1 VDEINHATGRPRG
14 RGAGAA
20 VLFASAA
27 IGLAACNAL
36 TTNSNEAPRPPD
48 AFERVRAIDLTPRFP
63 LSTDQGSAIGE
74 RTPQAATYPGN
85 ASDGVQMIEGAQLA
99 PSGEGY
105 ELNFENTPLTT
116 VAKVILGDI
125 LGVGYTIDSRVQGT
139 VSLSSGRPVP
149 KADVLYV
156 LESTLRMSNVG
167 LARDTGG
174 GYRLIPLAEATGT
187 GSVDVAGA
195 GARPEPGYGV
205 TVLPLHYV
213 SAATLIKLL
222 DSFAVRPGMV
232 RSEPTR
238 NLLVIQGTG
247 AERRSAVETA
257 LNFDVD
263 WMRGQSV
270 GIYPVRN
277 SNPETV
283 IAELEKIME
292 TGEGGLGQNLV
303 KLQPI
308 LRLNAVLVVT
318 RKTELLRRTAIWISR
333 LDQAD
338 TQSTGVRVYRVRYGD
353 ARQIAN
359 VLNEV
364 FVGRSSGAGTFD
376 SATNQIAPGSG
387 LTSLSSS
394 SAGGLSG
401 GMTPPPG
408 IWGSGGAT
416 PATPGQV
423 LPGGAGT
430 AAGGTFGGPVPARG
444 SGVAGF
450 GAFGAGGG
458 TGGPAVLPNVRIS
471 ADVANNSLLIYA
483 SHENYRIIER
493 TLREVDRPQL
503 QVSIDATIAEIT
515 LNDSLR
521 YGVQYFLRSQDIGLR
536 PNKGS
541 IGFNI
546 GTSQPL
552 SRILPGFNFLL
563 GSENDP
569 QLVLDAIRTV
579 STVKVLSAPSV
590 VVVDNQV
597 ATLLVG
603 DQIPIATRTAT
614 LVESPNL
621 PVVNNIDYRN
631 TGVILRVQPRINQNG
646 NVLLDIEQEIS
657 NVAAA
662 AGTGATLTPTVSQ
675 RKVKSSIAVASGQTV
690 LLGGLISERV
700 EKGRDTLPIPGLEK
714 LNIINDLLSH
724 NTGAVNRTELIM
736 FIRPQIIRDGT
747 DAYLIAEQLRTK
759 LTGSLGTSPLV
770 RSNGSPAPR

>member
-1 VDEINHATGRPRG
+1 L
-14 RGAGAA
+14 AA
-20 VLFASAA
+20 LFATAA

-36 TTNSNEAPRPPD
+36 TNSNEGPRPPD
-48 AFERVRAIDLTPRFP
+48 AFERVRGIDLTPRFP
-63 LSTDQGSAIGE
+63 QATDGSSAIGE

-85 ASDGVQMIEGAQLA
+85 ASDGVQTIEGAQLA

-105 ELNFENTPLTT
+105 ELNFENTPVTT

-125 LGVGYTIDSRVQGT
+125 LGVGYTIDPRVQGT

-167 LARDTGG
+167 LARDAG

-187 GSVDVAGA
+187 GSVDVARA
-195 GARPEPGYGV
+195 GGRPEPGYGV

-222 DSFAVRPGMV
+222 DSFALRPGMV
-232 RSEPTR
+232 RSEATR

-247 AERRSAVETA
+247 VERRSAVETA

-292 TGEGGLGQNLV
+292 TNEGGLGQNLV
-303 KLQPI
+303 KFQPI
-308 LRLNAVLVVT
+308 QRLNAVLVVS
-318 RKTELLRRTAIWISR
+318 RKADLLRTASTWISR

-338 TQSTGVRVYRVRYGD
+338 TLSTGVRVYRVRYGD
-353 ARQIAN
+353 ARQIAL

-364 FVGRSSGAGTFD
+364 FVGRSGAGGTFD
-376 SATNQIAPGSG
+376 SVTNQIAPGSG

-401 GMTPPPG
+401 GLTSQPG

-416 PATPGQV
+416 PSTPAQVPSGMSGTTPGTA
-423 LPGGAGT
+423 LGGAARGT
-430 AAGGTFGGPVPARG
+430 GTGGFAAGGFGGG
-444 SGVAGF
+444 SF
-450 GAFGAGGG
+450 GGG
-458 TGGPAVLPNVRIS
+458 TGTQAVLPNVRIS

-521 YGVQYFLRSQDIGLR
+521 YGVQYFLRSQDIGLK

-657 NVAAA
+657 NVAAS

-700 EKGRDTLPIPGLEK
+700 EQARDTLPIPGLEK
-714 LNIINDLLSH
+714 LKIINDLLSH
-724 NTGAVNRTELIM
+724 NTGGVNRTELIM

-759 LTGSLGTSPLV
+759 LTGSLGSSPLV
-770 RSNGSPAPR
+770 RSLPNGSTAPR

>member
-1 VDEINHATGRPRG
+1 MALLAT
-14 RGAGAA
+14 
-20 VLFASAA
+20 AA

-36 TTNSNEAPRPPD
+36 TNSNEGPRPPD
-48 AFERVRAIDLTPRFP
+48 AFERVRGIDLTPRFP
-63 LSTDQGSAIGE
+63 QPTEQGSAVGE
-74 RTPQAATYPGN
+74 RRRAAVYPGN
-85 ASDGVQMIEGAQLA
+85 SSDGVQTIEGAQLA

-105 ELNFENTPLTT
+105 ELNFENTPVTT

-125 LGVGYTIDSRVQGT
+125 LGVGYTIDPRVQGT

-156 LESTLRMSNVG
+156 LESALRMSNVG
-167 LARDTGG
+167 LARDAG
-174 GYRLIPLAEATGT
+174 GYRLIPLAEAVGT
-187 GSVDVAGA
+187 GSVDVARA
-195 GARPEPGYGV
+195 GGRPEAGYGV

-222 DSFAVRPGMV
+222 DSFALRPGMV

-247 AERRSAVETA
+247 VERRTAVETA

-270 GIYPVRN
+270 GVYPIRN

-303 KLQPI
+303 KFQPI
-308 LRLNAVLVVT
+308 MRLNAVLVVS
-318 RKTELLRRTAIWISR
+318 RKAEYLRTAATWISR

-338 TQSTGVRVYRVRYGD
+338 TVSTGVRVYRVRYGD
-353 ARQIAN
+353 ARQIAA
-359 VLNEV
+359 VLNDV
-364 FVGRSSGAGTFD
+364 FIGRGSSAGTFD
-376 SATNQIAPGSG
+376 SASNQIAPGSG
-387 LTSLSSS
+387 LTSLSS
-394 SAGGLSG
+394 GGLG
-401 GMTPPPG
+401 GQGGTGTQPG

-416 PATPGQV
+416 PASSQMPGTLGGTTGIGGPLGGTTPG
-423 LPGGAGT
+423 
-430 AAGGTFGGPVPARG
+430 RG
-444 SGVAGF
+444 SGAGGF
-450 GAFGAGGG
+450 GGSGGQ
-458 TGGPAVLPNVRIS
+458 AVLPNVRIS

-483 SHENYRIIER
+483 SHENYIIIER
-493 TLREVDRPQL
+493 TLREIDRPQL
-503 QVSIDATIAEIT
+503 QVAIDATIAEIT
-515 LNDSLR
+515 LNDNLR
-521 YGVQYFLRSQDIGLR
+521 YGVQYFLRSQDLGLA

-546 GTSQPL
+546 GASQPL
-552 SRILPGFNFLL
+552 SRVLPGFNFLL
-563 GSENDP
+563 GTENDP
-569 QLVLDAIRTV
+569 QLVLDAIRTI

-590 VVVDNQV
+590 VVIDNQV

-631 TGVILRVQPRINQNG
+631 TGVILRVAPRINQNG

-675 RKVKSSIAVASGQTV
+675 RKIKSSIAVASGQTV
-690 LLGGLISERV
+690 LLGGLISERI
-700 EKGRDTLPIPGLEK
+700 ERARDTLPIPGLEK
-714 LNIINDLLSH
+714 LAVLNDLLSH
-724 NTGAVNRTELIM
+724 NTGAVNRTELII

-759 LTGSLGTSPLV
+759 LSGSLGASPLV
-770 RSNGSPAPR
+770 RSLPNGAAPR

>member
-1 VDEINHATGRPRG
+1 MDEISKLTGRPRV
-14 RGAGAA
+14 AGLV
-20 VLFASAA
+20 VLCATAA
-27 IGLAACNAL
+27 IGLAACNPL
-36 TTNSNEAPRPPD
+36 TKSNEGPRPPD
-48 AFERVRAIDLTPRFP
+48 AFERVRGIDLTPRFP
-63 LSTDQGSAIGE
+63 ESTQSGGAIGE
-74 RTPQAATYPGN
+74 RTPRAATYPGN
-85 ASDGVQMIEGAQLA
+85 ASDGVQVIEGAQLA

-105 ELNFENTPLTT
+105 ELNFENTPVTT

-125 LGVGYTIDSRVQGT
+125 LGLGYTIDPRVQGT
-139 VSLSSGRPVP
+139 VSLASGRPVP
-149 KADVLYV
+149 KGDILYV

-167 LARDTGG
+167 LARDAG
-174 GYRLIPLAEATGT
+174 GYRLIPLAEAAGT
-187 GSVDVAGA
+187 GSMDLARAGS
-195 GARPEPGYGV
+195 RPEPGYGV

-222 DSFAVRPGMV
+222 DSFALRPGMV

-247 AERRSAVETA
+247 AERRSAVDTA

-292 TGEGGLGQNLV
+292 TNEGGLGQNLV
-303 KLQPI
+303 KFQPVQ
-308 LRLNAVLVVT
+308 RLNAVLVVS
-318 RKTELLRRTAIWISR
+318 RKADLLRTAATWIQR

-338 TQSTGVRVYRVRYGD
+338 TLSTGVRVYRVRYGD
-353 ARQIAN
+353 ARQIAA
-359 VLNEV
+359 VLNDV
-364 FVGRSSGAGTFD
+364 FIGRSSGGTFD

-387 LTSLSSS
+387 LSSLSSS

-401 GMTPPPG
+401 GLAQPPG
-408 IWGSGGAT
+408 IWGAGGAT
-416 PATPGQV
+416 PSQVGQVPPGATGTTPGT
-423 LPGGAGT
+423 G
-430 AAGGTFGGPVPARG
+430 FGIAPARG
-444 SGVAGF
+444 TGTGVAGGGF
-450 GAFGAGGG
+450 GSFGGS

-515 LNDSLR
+515 LNDTLR
-521 YGVQYFLRSQDIGLR
+521 YGVQYFLRSQDVGLR

-552 SRILPGFNFLL
+552 SRVLPGFNFLL

-597 ATLLVG
+597 ATLMVG

-631 TGVILRVQPRINQNG
+631 TGVILRVAPRINQNG

-657 NVAAA
+657 NVG
-662 AGTGATLTPTVSQ
+662 AGSGGTLTPTVSQ
-675 RKVKSSIAVASGQTV
+675 RRVKSSIAVASGQTV

-700 EKGRDTLPIPGLEK
+700 EQARDTLPIPGLEK
-714 LNIINDLLSH
+714 LKIINDLLSH
-724 NTGAVNRTELIM
+724 NTGGVNRTELIM

-759 LTGSLGTSPLV
+759 LTGTLGGSPLV
-770 RSNGSPAPR
+770 RALGSGSSAPR